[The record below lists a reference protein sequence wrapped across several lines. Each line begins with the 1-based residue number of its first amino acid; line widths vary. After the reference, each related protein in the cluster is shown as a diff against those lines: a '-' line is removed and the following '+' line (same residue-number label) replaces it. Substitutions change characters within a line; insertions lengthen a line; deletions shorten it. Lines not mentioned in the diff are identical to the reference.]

1 MSAQHTNSAAASVEE
16 QVRTIIATVFGVE
29 GDRVTDDAYLGV
41 DLGADALDQVELECE
56 LEDAFSIFFNE
67 GEFEF
72 GRQTRVRDV
81 VAQVRDKVDAKAAS
95 RAALAGTEGR
105 L

>member
-1 MSAQHTNSAAASVEE
+1 MSAQRADNSALSVEE

-41 DLGADALDQVELECE
+41 DLGADVLDQVELECE
-56 LEDAFSIFFNE
+56 LEDAFSIYFDE

-72 GRQTRVRDV
+72 RRQTRVRDV
-81 VAQVRDKVDAKAAS
+81 LTQVRNKLDAKAGS
-95 RAALAGTEGR
+95 RAALADAESR
-105 L
+105 S